1 MTTSTGL
8 LPVEALTSPYHDLPP
23 GDKTRAQAY
32 ISTEDLMKL
41 RSYYPRKGVI
51 DSVIAGMVKGLIL
64 HIESLGLHAQPQS
77 FYKNEQ
83 LFIQLIRS
91 YVPGTP
97 SSRIKYTLDERGNPE
112 LTIIPTKGTA

>member
-1 MTTSTGL
+1 MSNL
-8 LPVEALTSPYHDLPP
+8 LPYEALTSPYHDLPP

-51 DSVIAGMVKGLIL
+51 DSVIAGMIKGLIL
-64 HIESLGLHAQPQS
+64 HIESLDLHAQPQS
-77 FYKNEQ
+77 FHKNEQ
-83 LFIQLIRS
+83 LFIQLIKS

-97 SSRIKYTLDERGNPE
+97 SSRIKYTLDDNGSPD
-112 LTIIPTKGTA
+112 LTILPKGTA